1 MSIYVIYIEGFRF
14 LKAGDTID
22 VRDVKKNPKTGSYI
36 WSALVNAVGH
46 KGFCDDEEQKYLI
59 SQRNDS
65 QASDELSFQLSTD
78 PNLTALDPRNQLIPG
93 PSSAHS
99 LVSKRLNFSQCL
111 SSEANNTTILNTD
124 LSNAVHTSMPDL
136 GNEDLQ
142 RVLGDNDLM
151 IDEEEEVEP
160 VSIVRQVK
168 VFALRFLF
176 SNLCC
181 Y

>member
-1 MSIYVIYIEGFRF
+1 MSIYIIYIEGFRF

-36 WSALVNAVGH
+36 WSALVNAVDH

-78 PNLTALDPRNQLIPG
+78 PNLRALEPRNQLIPG

-111 SSEANNTTILNTD
+111 SSDANNTTILNPD

-136 GNEDLQ
+136 GDEDLQ
-142 RVLGDNDLM
+142 RALDDNDLM